1 MGQNVK
7 SLRQNP
13 LRAQEL
19 ILVIDAKKAELGVS
33 ALPKELQDSITA
45 DFKQSANVTN
55 EQENE
60 SAAVSTLERPFLT
73 QKQKEKEEKKQ
84 AKQKAKEE
92 KKQAKQK
99 AKGKKRKKTKQK
111 DTQAKKKKKE
121 EKKT

>member
-92 KKQAKQK
+92 KQK